1 MFNPTSTLSF
11 YSKGARSRTAEQMAT
26 VLKFDQV
33 KPKHLHSSFADLK
46 KSLVG
51 GDNFAL
57 HVANKLYGAKKYK
70 FLEEFLNDTR

>member
-1 MFNPTSTLSF
+1 
-11 YSKGARSRTAEQMAT
+11 MAT

-57 HVANKLYGAKKYK
+57 HVANKLYGAKKYNSY
-70 FLEEFLNDTR
+70 EELLITTLGKNLNHL